1 MARYGY
7 LFNLKPDSVARMIDH
22 PSDRVAAVSKVLE
35 PLGGKVEAYYWLFG
49 QFDGFVVAEV
59 PDSVTAAAVSLVVA
73 SSGAFSHVETHEI
86 IAPDEMDA
94 ALTKARTARGEYQ
107 APGS

>member
-7 LFNLKPDSVARMIDH
+7 LFNLKPESVAGMIDH

-35 PLGGKVEAYYWLFG
+35 PLGGKVEAYYLMFG
-49 QFDGFVVAEV
+49 QFDGFVIAEV
-59 PDSVTAAAVSLVVA
+59 PDSITAAAVSLVVA

-86 IAPDEMDA
+86 IAPDQMDA
-94 ALTKARTARGEYQ
+94 VLSKARSARGQYQ
-107 APGS
+107 APGA